1 MRCKYCGSE
10 STEIRQ
16 VRREVR
22 TDDDM
27 EINAEVVIWTVDCN
41 SCGSVSEYK
50 SLTGLVK
57 EYVDELVKLAESTP
71 DQCPGPGCAIVY
83 GWNYVH
89 CHTCGGP
96 PKYKENMFK

>member
-10 STEIRQ
+10 RTEIRQ
-16 VRREVR
+16 IRREVR

-27 EINAEVVIWTVDCN
+27 EAQVEIVIWTVDCN

-50 SLTGLVK
+50 SLTKLV
-57 EYVDELVKLAESTP
+57 EQYVDELLKLAESTP
-71 DQCPGPGCAIVY
+71 DKCPGPKCPIVY

-89 CHTCGGP
+89 CHTCGGS
-96 PKYKENMFK
+96 PKYGGNLLK